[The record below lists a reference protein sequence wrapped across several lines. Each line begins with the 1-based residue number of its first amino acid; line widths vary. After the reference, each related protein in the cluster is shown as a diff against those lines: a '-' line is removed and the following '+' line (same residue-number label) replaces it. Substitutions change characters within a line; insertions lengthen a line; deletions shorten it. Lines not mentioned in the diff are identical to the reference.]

1 SGLKGLETD
10 VKNLTA
16 EHDSLSNEARQSR
29 TPLDLA
35 QGEQHIRELQAQSR
49 ELQHYITELSGID
62 KDPKRQKWKEM
73 VQQGRLLEAAADYEQ
88 AITLYEKVMASGGDD
103 PVLRS
108 KLDDLKRLWTI
119 KDDKHRKAHKFIYET
134 WPAAQHATQM
144 KPLLPEARAAFDAC
158 KAAGDWLRLRKL
170 YKTNVAHGSSLAKE
184 LQSLRQD
191 NEDDRKTLDIIK
203 AVSDE
208 LKTQND
214 EVEQYIRQKQP
225 AN

>member
-1 SGLKGLETD
+1 
-10 VKNLTA
+10 
-16 EHDSLSNEARQSR
+16 
-29 TPLDLA
+29 
-35 QGEQHIRELQAQSR
+35 
-49 ELQHYITELSGID
+49 
-62 KDPKRQKWKEM
+62 
-73 VQQGRLLEAAADYEQ
+73 
-88 AITLYEKVMASGGDD
+88 
-103 PVLRS
+103 
-108 KLDDLKRLWTI
+108 
-119 KDDKHRKAHKFIYET
+119 
-134 WPAAQHATQM
+134 M